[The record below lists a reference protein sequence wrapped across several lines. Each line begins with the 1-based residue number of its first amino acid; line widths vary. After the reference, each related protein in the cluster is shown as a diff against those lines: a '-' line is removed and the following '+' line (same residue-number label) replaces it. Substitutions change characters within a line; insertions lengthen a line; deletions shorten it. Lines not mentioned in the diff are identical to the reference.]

1 MRRPFNTYNVE
12 IRLSGEGDFSLST
25 GGGGSVAGEVEGA
38 AAGPPR

>member
-25 GGGGSVAGEVEGA
+25 GGGSVAGEVEGA
-38 AAGPPR
+38 AGPPR